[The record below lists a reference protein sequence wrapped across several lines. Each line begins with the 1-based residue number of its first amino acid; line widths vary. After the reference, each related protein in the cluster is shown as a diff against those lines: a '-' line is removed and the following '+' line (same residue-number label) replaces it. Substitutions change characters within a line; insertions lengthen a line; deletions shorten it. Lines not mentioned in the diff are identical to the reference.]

1 MGPLVLKDLLLQKK
15 YLTVMILYLLFASL
29 FITMNGK
36 GADFSFS
43 FIAFPLIYLLGTTS
57 MAHDETAYRYLA
69 ILPVKRWKIVAVKYL
84 TVCLYF
90 FLIMTFY
97 GLVGVILNL
106 LPFLPG
112 FPPLTLESLFLVFAG
127 ILVFFG
133 VNYPVLFWF
142 GPIKARWINFI
153 LFFLFFFLMNA
164 ATESPEIMDRV
175 NDVLNGLDRFPGGG
189 VAFFTLFAVLLYLLS
204 ALLSIRLFLKRDL

>member
-15 YLTVMILYLLFASL
+15 YLTVMILYLLFASF

-36 GADFSFS
+36 GTEFSFP
-43 FIAFPLIYLLGTTS
+43 FFAFPLIYLLGTTS

-112 FPPLTLESLFLVFAG
+112 FPPITLESLFLVFAG
-127 ILVFFG
+127 TLFFFG

-142 GPIKARWINFI
+142 GSIKARWINFI